1 MVKFIGRN
9 RPRIINQL
17 EDLLEEQDWTI
28 VQTMIDELDEIYNQ
42 LDRQENGYNEEYE

>member
-1 MVKFIGRN
+1 MTT
-9 RPRIINQL
+9 
-17 EDLLEEQDWTI
+17 EEQDWTI